1 MQKFSFH
8 ESQLIERNQASIE
21 NTFRSIKQESSIDQ
35 IRKRLQDNF
44 LQHFDWS
51 QHHLFHFVKKKNL
64 SL

>member
-21 NTFRSIKQESSIDQ
+21 NSFRSIKQESSIDQ

-44 LQHFDWS
+44 LPTLRLVEQKFQPIKHIEF
-51 QHHLFHFVKKKNL
+51 
-64 SL
+64 